1 MSAAPASRPGPPLAA
16 LGLPALV
23 IAGVAMI
30 VVPLP
35 TPLIDLLITLDLALS
50 IVILMTAM
58 YVPGPRQFSTFP
70 SLLLVITFFRLAL
83 NIACTRAILLHGHEG
98 TDAAGKVIEAFGQFV
113 VGGSFVVG
121 IVVFLVIVT
130 VQFVVI
136 AHGSTRI
143 SEVIARF
150 TLDAMPGKQMA
161 IDADLNAGL
170 ITERE
175 AIGRRL
181 SIQKEAEFFGAM
193 DGAVRFTQRDAVAA
207 MLLVAIN
214 IAAGLAIG
222 IVQLGMVP
230 GEAVRAYTVLTIGD
244 GLAAAIPA
252 LLVALAGGI
261 ITTRAAQE
269 QALGELFYAQLM
281 LQPRP
286 LKIAA
291 GTLLAL
297 ALIPGLPKVAFVLLA
312 AAVYGGA
319 RVAEGRA
326 AVAVEQARE
335 LPAPAPEKATDD
347 EVESLLGVDPLC
359 IEVGYDLIASIGAD
373 RPGGI
378 LDRIKG
384 LRRQIATEEGFV
396 LPPVRVRDNLALAA
410 DRYQVLMRGVRIAG
424 GRVPR
429 GRLLAL
435 GAGSSHQ
442 LEGEATKDHASG
454 LPAVWIEP
462 DRADEARAAG
472 CTVVDPASVLAAH
485 LLEVVRRNAAELL
498 SRDDVARLLDHL
510 QKTHPRALAELVPER
525 LTVGEVHRALQGL
538 LREGIPV
545 RDLALIVEAM
555 ADAAA
560 TTRDPQAIVESVR
573 RALARPVT
581 APLVDGAGTLKAVVL
596 SPELEEEL
604 TTGLV
609 PDGPDR
615 VPGGMPPARARDI
628 VHRLGTA
635 VASASA
641 AGADVA
647 IVTGPRLR
655 PYLAPL
661 VRAALPRTRVLST
674 LEIPP
679 EVTLRAVG
687 TVS

>member
-1 MSAAPASRPGPPLAA
+1 MSTLAVNRPAQPLAT

-35 TPLIDLLITLDLALS
+35 TILIDLLVTLDLAIS

-58 YVPGPRQFSTFP
+58 YVPGPTKFSAFP

-83 NIACTRAILLHGHEG
+83 NIACTRAILLHGNEG
-98 TDAAGKVIEAFGQFV
+98 TDAAGRVIEAFGQFV

-121 IVVFLVIVT
+121 IVVFLVILI

-161 IDADLNAGL
+161 IDADLNAGM

-193 DGAVRFTQRDAVAA
+193 DGAVRFTQRDAIAA
-207 MLLVAIN
+207 FLLVAIN
-214 IAAGLAIG
+214 ITAGLAIG
-222 IVQLGMVP
+222 IVQLGLAP
-230 GEAVRAYTVLTIGD
+230 GEAVRTYTVLTIGD
-244 GLAAAIPA
+244 GLATAIPA

-269 QALGELFYAQLM
+269 QALGEVLYAQLM
-281 LQPRP
+281 LQPKP

-291 GTLLAL
+291 GTLLSL

-319 RVAEGRA
+319 RVAEDRA
-326 AVAVEQARE
+326 AEAAEQGPE
-335 LPAPAPEKATDD
+335 LPATAPDKAAED

-359 IEVGYDLIASIGAD
+359 IEVGYDLIAPIGAD
-373 RPGGI
+373 RAGGI
-378 LDRIKG
+378 LDKIKG

-396 LPPVRVRDNLALAA
+396 LPPVRVRDNLSLPA
-410 DRYQVLMRGVRIAG
+410 DAYQILMRGVKIAG
-424 GRVPR
+424 GRIPR

-435 GAGSSHQ
+435 DAGASRPV
-442 LEGEATKDHASG
+442 EGEATKDPAFG
-454 LPAVWIEP
+454 LPAVWIAP
-462 DRADEARAAG
+462 DKADDARGAG
-472 CTVVDPASVLAAH
+472 YTVVDPASVLSTH
-485 LLEVVRRNAAELL
+485 LMEVIHRNAAELV

-510 QKTHPRALAELVPER
+510 QKTHPKALAELVPER
-525 LTVGEVHRALQGL
+525 LTVGEVHRTLQGL

-555 ADAAA
+555 ADAAGSS
-560 TTRDPQAIVESVR
+560 RDPQVIVESVR

-581 APLVDGAGTLKAVVL
+581 APLVDGAGILKAVVL

-604 TTGLV
+604 TAGLV
-609 PDGPDR
+609 AEAADR
-615 VPGGMPPARARDI
+615 APGGMLPARARDI
-628 VHRLGTA
+628 VQRLATA

-641 AGADVA
+641 AGSDVA

-655 PYLAPL
+655 PSLAQL
-661 VRAALPRTRVLST
+661 VRAVLPHTKVLST

>member
-1 MSAAPASRPGPPLAA
+1 VSAAPTSRPAPPLAA
-16 LGLPALV
+16 IGLPALV

-35 TPLIDLLITLDLALS
+35 TPLIDLLVTLDLTLS

-58 YVPGPRQFSTFP
+58 YVPGPTQFSAFP

-83 NIACTRAILLHGHEG
+83 NIACTRAILLHGSEG

-121 IVVFLVIVT
+121 IVVFLVIVI

-136 AHGSTRI
+136 THGSTRI

-161 IDADLNAGL
+161 IDADLGAGL
-170 ITERE
+170 ISERE
-175 AIGRRL
+175 AVGRRL
-181 SIQKEAEFFGAM
+181 AIQKEAEFFGAM
-193 DGAVRFTQRDAVAA
+193 DGAVRFTQRDAIAA
-207 MLLVAIN
+207 FLLVVIN
-214 IAAGLAIG
+214 ITAGLAIG

-230 GEAVRAYTVLTIGD
+230 GEAVRTYTVLTIGD
-244 GLAAAIPA
+244 GLATAIPA

-269 QALGELFYAQLM
+269 QALGELVYAQLM

-286 LKIAA
+286 LRIAA

-297 ALIPGLPKVAFVLLA
+297 ALIPGLPKLAFALLA
-312 AAVYGGA
+312 AAVYGGSRMA
-319 RVAEGRA
+319 EDRAAEGA
-326 AVAVEQARE
+326 GTAPE
-335 LPAPAPEKATDD
+335 LPAAAPEETAGD

-359 IEVGYDLIASIGAD
+359 IEVGYDLIAPIGAD
-373 RPGGI
+373 EPGGI
-378 LDRIKG
+378 LDRIKR
-384 LRRQIATEEGFV
+384 LRHRIAAEQGFV
-396 LPPVRVRDNLALAA
+396 LPPVRVRDNLSLAP
-410 DRYQVLMRGVRIAG
+410 DQYQVLMRGVKVAD

-429 GRLLAL
+429 GRPLAL
-435 GAGSSHQ
+435 EAGAPHTV
-442 LEGEATKDHASG
+442 EGEAKA
-454 LPAVWIEP
+454 
-462 DRADEARAAG
+462 
-472 CTVVDPASVLAAH
+472 DPASVLAAR
-485 LLEVVRRNAAELL
+485 LMDVIQRNAAELL
-498 SRDDVARLLDHL
+498 SRDDTARLLDHL

-538 LREGIPV
+538 LRDGIPV

-560 TTRDPQAIVESVR
+560 ITRDPQAIVESVR

-596 SPELEEEL
+596 SAELEEEL

-609 PDGPDR
+609 PDGPDGA
-615 VPGGMPPARARDI
+615 PGGMLPARARDI
-628 VHRLGTA
+628 VQRLGDA
-635 VASASA
+635 VASASS

-655 PYLAPL
+655 PFLSQH
-661 VRAALPRTRVLST
+661 VRAALPRTKVLST

-679 EVTLRAVG
+679 EVTLRAVE

>member
-1 MSAAPASRPGPPLAA
+1 MSAIPATRPVPPLAA

-23 IAGVAMI
+23 IASVAMI

-35 TPLIDLLITLDLALS
+35 TPLIDLLVTLDLALS

-58 YVPGPRQFSTFP
+58 VVPGPTQFSTFP

-83 NIACTRAILLHGHEG
+83 NVACTRAILLHGREG

-121 IVVFLVIVT
+121 IVVFLVILI

-136 AHGSTRI
+136 THGSTRI

-161 IDADLNAGL
+161 IDADLSAGL

-181 SIQKEAEFFGAM
+181 AIQKEAEFFGAM
-193 DGAVRFTQRDAVAA
+193 DGAVRFTQRDAIAA
-207 MLLVAIN
+207 FLLVVVN
-214 IAAGLAIG
+214 ITAGLAIG
-222 IVQLGMVP
+222 IVQFGMAP
-230 GEAVRAYTVLTIGD
+230 GAAVRTYTVLTIGD
-244 GLAAAIPA
+244 GLASAIPA

-269 QALGELFYAQLM
+269 QALGELLYAQLL

-286 LKIAA
+286 LRIAA

-297 ALIPGLPKVAFVLLA
+297 ALIPGLPKLAFVLLA
-312 AAVYGGA
+312 AAVYGGSRLA
-319 RVAEGRA
+319 GERA
-326 AVAVEQARE
+326 AEAAETASGAFTAEPEQAAGDE
-335 LPAPAPEKATDD
+335 L
-347 EVESLLGVDPLC
+347 ESLLGVDPLC
-359 IEVGYDLIASIGAD
+359 IEVGYDLIAPIGAD
-373 RPGGI
+373 EPGGI

-384 LRRQIATEEGFV
+384 LRRRIASEQGFV
-396 LPPVRVRDNLALAA
+396 LPPVRVRDNLTLAA
-410 DRYQVLMRGVRIAG
+410 DEYQVLMRGVKVAG

-429 GRLLAL
+429 GRQLAL
-435 GAGSSHQ
+435 EAGSARPA
-442 LEGEATKDHASG
+442 EREATADAS
-454 LPAVWIEP
+454 
-462 DRADEARAAG
+462 
-472 CTVVDPASVLAAH
+472 SVLATRLSEIVH
-485 LLEVVRRNAAELL
+485 RHAADLL

-510 QKTHPRALAELVPER
+510 QRTHPRALAELVPER
-525 LTVGEVHRALQGL
+525 LTVGEVHRALQAL

-560 TTRDPQAIVESVR
+560 TTRDPQVLVESVR

-581 APLVDGAGTLKAVVL
+581 APLVDGSGTLEAVVL

-609 PDGPDR
+609 PEAPDGTT
-615 VPGGMPPARARDI
+615 GGMLPARARDI
-628 VHRLGTA
+628 VQRLGDA

-641 AGADVA
+641 TGSTVA

-655 PYLAPL
+655 PFLAPL
-661 VRAALPRTRVLST
+661 VRVDLPRTKVLST

-679 EVTLRAVG
+679 DVTLRAVA
-687 TVS
+687 TVC